1 MISLKKKLPE
11 EGHFVDSFKTVVLS
25 DCEYLDEH
33 GDILF
38 VFRKN
43 VIPEDLAELARK
55 TFTKVAQKKNDN
67 RGTAAGLLPSGS
79 AKEVDKYGV
88 ARGNI
93 ARSNIVGYFDK
104 PNIRD
109 KKKFPGKS
117 VCRLTSFN
125 AKNRDLFDKTVPFFQ
140 CIDRVYRE
148 CAPDH
153 YQRQLTQAQKCHP
166 DLLVRDT
173 VFSTVT
179 CNYNWRTACHTD
191 KGDFKAGLGN
201 LTVIGDHEGGLIGF
215 PEYDVGVSVQS
226 RDVLLMNVHKMHCNT
241 AITSGERLSFVCY
254 LREGM
259 HRCTQRVDDVF
270 FTS

>member
-1 MISLKKKLPE
+1 
-11 EGHFVDSFKTVVLS
+11 
-25 DCEYLDEH
+25 
-33 GDILF
+33 
-38 VFRKN
+38 
-43 VIPEDLAELARK
+43 
-55 TFTKVAQKKNDN
+55 
-67 RGTAAGLLPSGS
+67 
-79 AKEVDKYGV
+79 V

-148 CAPDH
+148 CAPEH
-153 YQRQLTQAQKCHP
+153 YQRQLNQAQKCHP
-166 DLLVRDT
+166 DLLVRGT

-254 LREGM
+254 LRESM

-270 FTS
+270 FTN